1 MIDTA
6 YAGGHASPP
15 LTRLGLSHWLRDALA
30 AEMALEAEASGRPQV
45 PVHVGLPLNDG
56 EARSSGR
63 PQVPVRV
70 GLPLND
76 SEALV
81 SDTPALLVSVGQSG
95 YPLTPLNGLQPVTD
109 PHTGIAPAG
118 LFAVARTMAATV
130 TVLAESAEEAMGLAD
145 AAEARLLALSHHLP
159 PDSPATAL
167 TVEGGS
173 GAELVQTGAAGN
185 PKPLYRETIRLSAHG
200 GVTWS
205 HDTRGPLF
213 RGVSRRE

>member
-6 YAGGHASPP
+6 YDGGHASPP

-76 SEALV
+76 SEALA

-145 AAEARLLALSHHLP
+145 AAEARLLALSLRLAAKEGENWQPKAAVPGDHQALGARRRHLVARHP
-159 PDSPATAL
+159 WPAVPRSVA
-167 TVEGGS
+167 
-173 GAELVQTGAAGN
+173 
-185 PKPLYRETIRLSAHG
+185 K
-200 GVTWS
+200 GVTRS
-205 HDTRGPLF
+205 VR
-213 RGVSRRE
+213 

>member
-45 PVHVGLPLNDG
+45 PVHVGLPLNDDD
-56 EARSSGR
+56 A
-63 PQVPVRV
+63 
-70 GLPLND
+70 
-76 SEALV
+76 AMA

-109 PHTGIAPAG
+109 PRTGIAPAG
-118 LFAVARTMAATV
+118 LFAVARTMAVAV

>member
-45 PVHVGLPLNDG
+45 PVHVGLPLNDDG
-56 EARSSGR
+56 EA
-63 PQVPVRV
+63 
-70 GLPLND
+70 L
-76 SEALV
+76 A
-81 SDTPALLVSVGQSG
+81 SDTPALLVSVGQSS

-109 PHTGIAPAG
+109 PRTGIAPAG
-118 LFAVARTMAATV
+118 LFAVARTMAVAV

>member
-30 AEMALEAEASGRPQV
+30 AERAVEGGAGGGRRAPGQAG
-45 PVHVGLPLNDG
+45 HHLNDD
-56 EARSSGR
+56 A
-63 PQVPVRV
+63 
-70 GLPLND
+70 
-76 SEALV
+76 ALA
-81 SDTPALLVSVGQSG
+81 SDTPALLVSVGQSS

-118 LFAVARTMAATV
+118 LFAVARTMAVAV

>member
-45 PVHVGLPLNDG
+45 PVHVGLPLNDDD
-56 EARSSGR
+56 A
-63 PQVPVRV
+63 
-70 GLPLND
+70 
-76 SEALV
+76 ALA

-109 PHTGIAPAG
+109 PRTGIAPAG
-118 LFAVARTMAATV
+118 LFAVARTMAVAV